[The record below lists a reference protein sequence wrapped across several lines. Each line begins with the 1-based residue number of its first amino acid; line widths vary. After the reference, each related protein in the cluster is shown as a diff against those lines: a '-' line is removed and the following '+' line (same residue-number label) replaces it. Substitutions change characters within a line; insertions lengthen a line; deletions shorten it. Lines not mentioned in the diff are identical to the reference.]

1 MLRIMSM
8 SYNEAKEC
16 AGCSLRD
23 EKQVSTY
30 ILSFQIAEQLLKQHQ
45 GGWNISSK
53 EIILKLEGFANP
65 VIIDVS
71 SGTVTYGTIA
81 MPFYNRYSP
90 EKGVKVLVDEVCAD
104 LAIPCRQDSNN
115 SEFLFNAFVK
125 LVEIFHARCDLRI
138 GPSKTEGEWEIRLSQ
153 DGPFGW
159 IGEDN
164 IAENRFGEKMDISQ
178 WKKLRPEKAAT
189 YIFGFNRFCKHF
201 QCPMK

>member
-8 SYNEAKEC
+8 SYNEAREC
-16 AGCSLRD
+16 AGSSLRD

-30 ILSFQIAEQLLKQHQ
+30 ILSFQIAGELLKQNQ
-45 GGWNISSK
+45 GDWDITSK

-71 SGTVTYGTIA
+71 SGTLTFGTVA

-90 EKGVKVLVDEVCAD
+90 EKGVKVLVDEVCSD
-104 LAIPCRQDSNN
+104 LAIPCKQDSNN
-115 SEFLFNAFVK
+115 SAFLFNAFVK
-125 LVEIFHARCDLRI
+125 LVEIFHARCNLRI
-138 GPSKTEGEWEIRLSQ
+138 GPSKTEGEWEIQLSQ
-153 DGPFGW
+153 DGPFAW

-178 WKKLRPEKAAT
+178 WKNLRPEKVAT